1 MSKQPVQ
8 SVQQSGRCTGIILDE
23 QGEPII
29 GATVQVKG
37 TSNGTTTDLDG
48 RFTLS
53 NIPSGSIIVISYI
66 GMDTKE
72 VKWDG
77 QEIKVKLKEEQH
89 ALNPS
94 LTGKNIFHKYSGCFV

>member
-37 TSNGTTTDLDG
+37 TSNGTATDLDG

-72 VKWDG
+72 VKWG
-77 QEIKVKLKEEQH
+77 W
-89 ALNPS
+89 
-94 LTGKNIFHKYSGCFV
+94 SGN